1 MKVQK
6 ANSLNV
12 GDRVQAG
19 SRTGIIEFFASDV
32 FLVKW
37 DGRRDLDAYTR
48 EAFEK
53 LVVPC
58 SPKGLK

>member
-6 ANSLNV
+6 TSGLNV

-19 SRTGIIEFFASDV
+19 SRTGIIEFVVSDV

-37 DGRRDLDAYTR
+37 DGRKESDAYTR

-53 LVVPC
+53 QFVPC
-58 SPKGLK
+58 SPKGKQ